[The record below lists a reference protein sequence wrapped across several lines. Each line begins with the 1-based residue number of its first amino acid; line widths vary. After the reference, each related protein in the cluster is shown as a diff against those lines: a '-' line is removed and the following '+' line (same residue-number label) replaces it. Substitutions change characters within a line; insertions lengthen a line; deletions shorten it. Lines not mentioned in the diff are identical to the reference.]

1 MNLENDDRY
10 TEGEIDMFTLIF
22 LILMFMIFGKLLVFA
37 IKAAWGI
44 TKIIWTIVV
53 LPIALIALV
62 ACGLIYIAVPVLAI
76 VGIVSLCC
84 TKKA

>member
-1 MNLENDDRY
+1 
-10 TEGEIDMFTLIF
+10 MFTLIF
-22 LILMFMIFGKLLVFA
+22 IIFMFMIFGKLLTFA
-37 IKAAWGI
+37 IKAAWGL

-62 ACGLIYIAVPVLAI
+62 ACGLIYLAVPILAI
-76 VGIVSLCC
+76 VGLVSILC

>member
-1 MNLENDDRY
+1 
-10 TEGEIDMFTLIF
+10 MFTLIF
-22 LILMFMIFGKLLVFA
+22 VILMFMVFGKLLVFA
-37 IKAAWGI
+37 KKAAWGI

-76 VGIVSLCC
+76 IGIVSLCC

>member
-1 MNLENDDRY
+1 
-10 TEGEIDMFTLIF
+10 MFTLIF
-22 LILMFMIFGKLLVFA
+22 IIFMLMIFGKLLAFA
-37 IKAAWGI
+37 IKAAWGL

-62 ACGLIYIAVPVLAI
+62 ACGLIYLAVPILAI
-76 VGIVSLCC
+76 VGLVSILC

>member
-1 MNLENDDRY
+1 
-10 TEGEIDMFTLIF
+10 MFTLIF
-22 LILMFMIFGKLLVFA
+22 VILMFMVFGKLLVFA

-62 ACGLIYIAVPVLAI
+62 VCGLIYIAVLHEKSI
-76 VGIVSLCC
+76 ILIRC
-84 TKKA
+84 KKL